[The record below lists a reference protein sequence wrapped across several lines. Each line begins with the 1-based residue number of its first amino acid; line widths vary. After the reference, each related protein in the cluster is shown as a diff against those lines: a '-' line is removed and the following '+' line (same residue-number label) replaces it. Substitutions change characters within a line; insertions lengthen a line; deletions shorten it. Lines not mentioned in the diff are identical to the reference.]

1 MQQACAENSFAYRLA
16 AGASI
21 VLGASWLLYLACLM
35 SMPITKQSVF
45 MGPITV
51 YTAILM
57 LITGFS
63 VCVLLGAL
71 ARLAWVRSR
80 MVKKALAW
88 CGGAVLIVIAV
99 WAITG
104 PMIDSATA
112 P

>member
-1 MQQACAENSFAYRLA
+1 MQQAFAEKSIAYRLA
-16 AGASI
+16 TGASI
-21 VLGASWLLYLACLM
+21 ALGTSWLLYLACLM
-35 SMPITKQSVF
+35 NVPITKQSVF

-51 YTAILM
+51 YTAILL

-71 ARLAWVRSR
+71 ARLAWVRSH
-80 MVKKALAW
+80 MAKKALAW
-88 CGGAVLIVIAV
+88 SGGAILIVIAV

-112 P
+112 S